1 MRQTSISHK
10 NNNNEECNTV
20 KAASK
25 SSKLTALER
34 RVHRLQSVLERY
46 RHALAVRKALL
57 SLSELASQLSD
68 MTEFYPQIHQLVQQ
82 YLVADNFYVVL
93 IDHDTASYQV
103 SYYAD
108 EKDPFDFADDA
119 DEFARGLTGRVA
131 RTGLPLSCDE
141 HMYQQL
147 IAQGHIEAQGTPSHH
162 WMGVPLKRGS
172 HVIGVMA
179 VQLYDPHYSYQPQ
192 DMQLLEFIAMHTVTA
207 IDRVKSRE
215 LLEQTVRERTR
226 QLQSTNQNLQRE
238 IRERQN
244 AEKLQAALY
253 KIAELTASSADMSTF
268 YRQIHQ
274 VLTGLMP
281 AENCFIALLDESGK
295 KLSFPFYV
303 DQFSPPAAER
313 PLRKGFTEYV
323 LRVGE
328 ARLINKELTA
338 QLVAQGEVLRLVK
351 DEQDRTIH
359 WSSSWLGA
367 PLLIDQQ
374 ALGVIALQSYDDSY
388 LYGENE
394 LNILKFVSQHIA
406 VAIQRKLNIE
416 QQRQHQEEL
425 ERKIFERT
433 RELRQTNLFLRLQ
446 VEERKK
452 AEEKL
457 FHEANHDALTGLA
470 NRQMFMLQLRQKFA
484 LRTRQPDL
492 KFSLLFIDLDRFKM
506 INDTMGHHAG
516 DAFLVEI
523 SHRLQQ
529 TVRELDLVARLGGDE
544 FVVMLGPMQDENDAE
559 DVAERII
566 ATVREPMEL
575 LGQLVYSGASIGIAH
590 YRNEYPSADALL
602 RDADAAMYQAK
613 AMGRNR
619 FVIFTES
626 MREQLLQEMSFEQSL
641 HQALSEQ
648 QFSVRQQPIICT
660 EKQHLLGYSAELCW
674 QHPTLGCQTDFCHQA
689 AQAGVLPQIEFQVL
703 SQQLNV
709 LQNSAEP
716 AILLFPLSTQQ
727 LCSSNQLDKL
737 HKLLQ
742 KHAAVL
748 HRLALTF
755 SEAELLKLNSREL
768 AGLTSLKRAGVRLAL
783 DQFGANFMPL
793 GLLTQY
799 PFDFVKLEAGFCR
812 SLVKQEQK
820 RTVLE
825 LLLDL
830 AQSYRF
836 RLIADGVQDE
846 QQLSTLLDIG
856 CCYLQGPVAD
866 QFIQQQQASS
876 AESTVLLQHRA

>member
-1 MRQTSISHK
+1 M
-10 NNNNEECNTV
+10 
-20 KAASK
+20 KAATKTSNPK
-25 SSKLTALER
+25 VLEHR
-34 RVHRLQSVLERY
+34 IHRLQSMLERY
-46 RHALAVRKALL
+46 RQALSVRKALL
-57 SLSELASQLSD
+57 SLSELASRLSD
-68 MTEFYPQIHQLVQQ
+68 MTEFYPQIHQLVQD

-93 IDHDTASYQV
+93 VDHDSNEYQV
-103 SYYAD
+103 TYYAD
-108 EKDPFDFADDA
+108 EKDPFDFADDTT
-119 DEFARGLTGRVA
+119 EFARGLTGYVVRS
-131 RTGLPLSCDE
+131 GQPLLCDE
-141 HMYQQL
+141 ARYHQL
-147 IAQGHIEAQGTPSHH
+147 IADGLIEAQGTPSHH
-162 WMGVPLKRGS
+162 WLGVPLKRGN
-172 HVIGVMA
+172 HVIGVMT
-179 VQLYDPHYSYQPQ
+179 VQLYDPRYSYQAE
-192 DMQLLEFIAMHTVTA
+192 DLQLLEYIAIHTVTA

-226 QLQSTNQNLQRE
+226 QLQSTNHNLQRE

-274 VLTGLMP
+274 VLSSLMP

-295 KLSFPFYV
+295 KLSFPFYI
-303 DQFSPPAAER
+303 DQFSPPANER

-338 QLVAQGEVLRLVK
+338 LLVAQGEVLRVVK
-351 DEQDRTIH
+351 DEYDRPLPLST
-359 WSSSWLGA
+359 SWLGA

-374 ALGVIALQSYDDSY
+374 ALGVIALQSYDDNY

-394 LNILKFVSQHIA
+394 LTILKFVSQHIA

-506 INDTMGHHAG
+506 INDTLGHHAG

-523 SHRLQQ
+523 SQRLQQ

-544 FVVMLGPMQDENDAE
+544 FVVMLGPMQQEADAE

-566 ATVREPMEL
+566 IAVREPMEL
-575 LGQLVYSGASIGIAH
+575 QGQLVYSGASIGIAH
-590 YRNEYPSADALL
+590 YRADYPSADALL

-641 HQALSEQ
+641 HQALNEQ
-648 QFSVRQQPIICT
+648 QFDIRQQPIICT
-660 EKQHLLGYSAELCW
+660 DKQHLLGFSADICW

-689 AQAGVLPQIEFQVL
+689 AQAGVLSQIEYQVL
-703 SQQLNV
+703 ERQLQR
-709 LQNSAEP
+709 LQTSPEP
-716 AILLFPLSTQQ
+716 AILLLPLSTQQ
-727 LCSSNQLDKL
+727 LCSASQLDKL
-737 HKLLQ
+737 LKLLGTYP
-742 KHAAVL
+742 AVL

-755 SEAELLKLNSREL
+755 GEADLLKLSTREL
-768 AGLTSLKRAGVRLAL
+768 SGLSQLKRAGVRLAL

-799 PFDFVKLEAGFCR
+799 PFDFVKLEASFCR
-812 SLVKQEQK
+812 SLVKQQQK

-830 AQSYRF
+830 AQTYRF

-856 CCYLQGPVAD
+856 CCYLQGPITE
-866 QFIQQQQASS
+866 QYLTQLEPEEL
-876 AESTVLLQHRA
+876 AEPLAVLLQHRA

>member
-1 MRQTSISHK
+1 
-10 NNNNEECNTV
+10 V
-20 KAASK
+20 KASIQAS
-25 SSKLTALER
+25 SAAALQR
-34 RVHRLQSVLERY
+34 RIHRLQSVLERY
-46 RHALAVRKALL
+46 RYALSVRQALL
-57 SLSELASQLSD
+57 SLSELASNLSD
-68 MTEFYPQIHQLVQQ
+68 MAEFYPQIHQLIQE

-93 IDHDTASYQV
+93 IDHEKNEYSV

-108 EKDPFDFADDA
+108 EKDPFDFSDDTS
-119 DEFARGLTGRVA
+119 EFARGLTGYVA
-131 RTGLPLSCDE
+131 RTGQPLLCDE
-141 HMYQQL
+141 ENYVRL
-147 IAQGHIEAQGTPSHH
+147 IREGQIQAGGTPSHH
-162 WMGVPLKRGS
+162 WLGVPLKRGA
-172 HVIGVMA
+172 HVIGVMS
-179 VQLYDPHYSYQPQ
+179 VQLYDTSRDYHPQ
-192 DMQLLEFIAMHTVTA
+192 DVQLLEVIAMHTVTA

-253 KIAELTASSADMSTF
+253 KIAELTASSADMSAF

-274 VLTGLMP
+274 VLSGLMP
-281 AENCFIALLDESGK
+281 ADNCFIALLDETGK
-295 KLSFPFYV
+295 KLSFPFYI
-303 DQFSPPAAER
+303 DQFSPPAQER

-351 DEQDRTIH
+351 DEQNRPIH
-359 WSSSWLGA
+359 WSISWLGA

-374 ALGVIALQSYDDSY
+374 ALGVIALQSYDEHY
-388 LYGENE
+388 LYSDNE

-416 QQRQHQEEL
+416 QQRQHQEDL

-523 SHRLQQ
+523 SLRLQQ

-544 FVVMLGPMQDENDAE
+544 FVVMLGPMQQDTDAE
-559 DVAERII
+559 EVADRII
-566 ATVREPMEL
+566 KAVREPMEL
-575 LGQLVYSGASIGIAH
+575 QGQLVYSGASIGIAH
-590 YRNEYPSADALL
+590 YRPDYPNADALL

-641 HQALSEQ
+641 HQALNEQ
-648 QFSVRQQPIICT
+648 QFSICQQPIVCT
-660 EKQHLLGYSAELCW
+660 DKQLLLGFSTALCW
-674 QHPTLGCQTDFCHQA
+674 QHPTLGCQTDFCQQA
-689 AQAGVLPQIEFQVL
+689 AQAGVLSQIEYQVL
-703 SQQLNV
+703 EQQLTR
-709 LQNSAEP
+709 LSRDEEP

-727 LCSSNQLDKL
+727 LCSSSQLHRL
-737 HKLLQ
+737 TQLLGTYP
-742 KHAAVL
+742 AVL

-755 SEAELLKLNSREL
+755 SEADLLKLNPREL
-768 AGLTSLKRAGVRLAL
+768 AQLSVLKRAGVRLAL

-799 PFDFVKLEAGFCR
+799 PFDFVKLEANFCR
-812 SLVKQEQK
+812 SLVKQEQQ

-830 AQSYRF
+830 AQTYRF
-836 RLIADGVQDE
+836 RLIADGVQDQ

-856 CCYLQGPVAD
+856 CCYMQGPVVD
-866 QFIQQQQASS
+866 QVLKQQAAAELADS
-876 AESTVLLQHRA
+876 AVLLQHRA